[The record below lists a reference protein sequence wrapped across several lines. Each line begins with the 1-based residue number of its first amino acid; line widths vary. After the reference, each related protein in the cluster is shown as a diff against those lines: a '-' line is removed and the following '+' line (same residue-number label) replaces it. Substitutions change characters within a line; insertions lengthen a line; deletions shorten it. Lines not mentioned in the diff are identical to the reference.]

1 MGETESPRR
10 ETGDP
15 SLEALFQRESQGR
28 RDRRRL
34 RRALLWAA
42 LLHIPLFLIHL
53 PGTPLETRA
62 EAEPRQPY
70 ELRDYRIVPPAQP
83 VTTPERRPELP
94 EVPVPEVLLPERDP
108 VREIAPLEI
117 ALDLPSAEDAF
128 PIPEPPPPSVE
139 PVEPPPGEPLEVTGE
154 VVAPVKVESPLPR
167 YTEAARRVGLQGT
180 VVLRAVIDEEGRV
193 KDLEVVEGLPLGL
206 TAAAEAAVRRWS
218 FEPAT
223 LHGRPVPVYWRLTVT
238 FRLR

>member
-1 MGETESPRR
+1 ME
-10 ETGDP
+10 DP
-15 SLEALFQRESQGR
+15 SLEALSLRERLGR

-34 RRALLWAA
+34 RQALLWAA

-53 PGTPLETRA
+53 PGTPLEILA

-70 ELRDYRIVPPAQP
+70 QLRDYRIVPPAPP
-83 VTTPERRPELP
+83 VATREPRPELP
-94 EVPVPEVLLPERDP
+94 RIPVPEVLIAERDP
-108 VREIAPLEI
+108 IREIAPIEIAVLEI
-117 ALDLPSAEDAF
+117 ARDLPTAEDAF
-128 PIPEPPPPSVE
+128 PIPEPSPAVE
-139 PVEPPPGEPLEVTGE
+139 PVEPPPEGPLEVSGE
-154 VVAPVKVESPLPR
+154 VIAPVRVESPLPR

-206 TAAAEAAVRRWS
+206 TAAAEAAARRWR

-223 LHGRPVPVYWRLTVT
+223 LHGRPVPVFWRLTVS